1 MSNPDEVAA
10 LNETLDLLS
19 DVEASA
25 QLAEARNEVVRAT
38 SSRVTT
44 YVPSTCAA
52 ETLN

>member
-25 QLAEARNEVVRAT
+25 QLAEARNEVVRGDFL
-38 SSRVTT
+38 SSDDLRAK
-44 YVPSTCAA
+44 YVCR
-52 ETLN
+52 